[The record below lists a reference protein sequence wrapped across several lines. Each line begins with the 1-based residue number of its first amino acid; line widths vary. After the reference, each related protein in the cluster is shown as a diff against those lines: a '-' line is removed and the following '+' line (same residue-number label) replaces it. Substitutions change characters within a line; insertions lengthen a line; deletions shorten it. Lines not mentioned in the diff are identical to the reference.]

1 MEKAWHAV
9 NEMVESEE
17 RYVQKLALLDKVNY
31 INFILNQSNLCI
43 LFAVSYGGREI
54 SFVGSTSNRPIV
66 R

>member
-31 INFILNQSNLCI
+31 
-43 LFAVSYGGREI
+43 
-54 SFVGSTSNRPIV
+54 
-66 R
+66 